1 VGQLVSI
8 PLDNRREELGDYDFG
23 GAGPGVEHRPQGVA
37 HLEPAD
43 QHGRPAIVF
52 QTRQD
57 QPSECLLRPVG
68 PAGHQLAAVDPDAVG
83 TVALVQHELAS
94 VGRGYQAE
102 GVLGLHL
109 RMIRSPGFMKNAV
122 VESVA

>member
-1 VGQLVSI
+1 VPRHSRLFL
-8 PLDNRREELGDYDFG
+8 P
-23 GAGPGVEHRPQGVA
+23 GATYHVYCRVA
-37 HLEPAD
+37 RGEF
-43 QHGRPAIVF
+43 VF
-52 QTRQD
+52 ETRQD